1 MANPGEE
8 GGGVDDT
15 SSVTGS
21 ASLKSVQSGGQSST
35 TSKTSN
41 RDPSKKNNKQVVPME
56 AVSRGPSNGSAN
68 SLNNMSNQQRNQQQH
83 QKNKAR
89 STDDYSSIGAASCLS
104 QESFGGGDQDTKRNL
119 LQQQR
124 RLLLIRHASKCDIGP
139 TCKTKGC
146 PQMVTLWKHMKE
158 CRENK
163 CTVRHCVSSRCVLN
177 HYRICKS
184 EGKTESCA
192 MCGPVLEYVR
202 KKGDKSTDDLDTLL
216 VLDNEEKLASTT
228 PVLGDLDSATS
239 DVRSSQEK
247 KPSDIEIDTEPLNV
261 IAGEQDNSSSPKP
274 GHRRPSDL
282 LQIENNEPQNEEA
295 ISMPVNVTDLQQDI
309 ERKETLLQSVRG
321 QKVSFIPISYGL
333 LLFLNMNISHILTSR
348 SFLILSP
355 GKSLFPKSEIE
366 TTARDGIQS
375 RRSTKTTGATT
386 DSRTYESTICE
397 PRNNDSRGNSKPT
410 TTR

>member
-1 MANPGEE
+1 MVLPVSCLLMNIIVLFYSQLPLTAKKFEEHLYRNAHTKEEYKDPASLKRRLSTIAKGMANPGEE
-8 GGGVDDT
+8 GGGGGGVDDT
-15 SSVTGS
+15 SSVAGS
-21 ASLKSVQSGGQSST
+21 ASLKSGQSGGQSST

-68 SLNNMSNQQRNQQQH
+68 SSNNMNNRQKNKQQQ

-89 STDDYSSIGAASCLS
+89 STDDNSSIGAASGLS

-124 RLLLIRHASKCDIGP
+124 RLLLLRHASKCDIGP

-228 PVLGDLDSATS
+228 PVMGDLDSATS
-239 DVRSSQEK
+239 GVRSSQEK
-247 KPSDIEIDTEPLNV
+247 MPSDIEIDIEPLNV
-261 IAGEQDNSSSPKP
+261 LAGEQGNSSSPKP

-295 ISMPVNVTDLQQDI
+295 VTGNVPDLQQDI

-321 QKVSFIPISYGL
+321 QKVSFIPFIPISY
-333 LLFLNMNISHILTSR
+333 NYCST
-348 SFLILSP
+348 
-355 GKSLFPKSEIE
+355 EI
-366 TTARDGIQS
+366 
-375 RRSTKTTGATT
+375 
-386 DSRTYESTICE
+386 
-397 PRNNDSRGNSKPT
+397 
-410 TTR
+410 